1 MRVSAAAIQMIKHHE
16 GVRRRAYR
24 CPALLW
30 TQGVGHVLYPEQAK
44 LPMDERRHF
53 PLRAEDNRAWSDE
66 EIDRVLAQ
74 DLMRFERGVARL
86 CPAALGHQGRFD
98 ALVSFAFNVGLG
110 NLQRSGLR
118 MKTNR
123 GEFEDAAE
131 EFMKWTKAGGR
142 VLPGLVKRR
151 RDERRLYLGGG
162 HVEDNGNGR
171 GGNEPS

>member
-1 MRVSAAAIQMIKHHE
+1 MIKHHE
-16 GVRRRAYR
+16 GVRRRVYR

-44 LPMDERRHF
+44 LPMDQRRAF
-53 PLRAEDNRAWSDE
+53 ELRPEDNRVWDDG

-74 DLMRFERGVARL
+74 DLVRFERGVARL
-86 CPAALGHQGRFD
+86 CPAALDHQGIFD
-98 ALVSFAFNVGLG
+98 SLVSFSFNVGLG

-123 GEFEDAAE
+123 REFEDAAE

-151 RDERRLYLGGG
+151 QDERALYL
-162 HVEDNGNGR
+162 
-171 GGNEPS
+171 SSTL